1 MPIPLPRPEGVALVL
16 VVRKSI
22 GRRCVVVGVRGYKV
36 GVSVVTMVVVRNR
49 DVQHSFSATSSHP
62 YLHGPVA

>member
-1 MPIPLPRPEGVALVL
+1 MPIPLPRPEGVAL

-49 DVQHSFSATSSHP
+49 DV
-62 YLHGPVA
+62 